1 MPKTVPR
8 CIPFLHPSLLLPSM
22 SSVVVTCIS
31 SQCDDAPSII
41 LFLFSPSL
49 PLCLPT
55 GNRRSLRHWAKE
67 RDVGGVCHRNSLM
80 IITISQEVSETWS
93 LSVFANPET
102 QTESLGYLNYLY
114 PRCDR
119 LIAGCQVSHGGRLL
133 FLPLISRSTLSD
145 QKLYYY
151 RHFQNVPV
159 PAPSIHPLILLPCL
173 LLFPPPLLP
182 FFVNLLVVY

>member
-1 MPKTVPR
+1 MHKTVPR
-8 CIPFLHPSLLLPSM
+8 CTPFFRPSLLLTSI
-22 SSVVVTCIS
+22 SSVVATCIS
-31 SQCDDAPSII
+31 SQYDDAPSIK
-41 LFLFSPSL
+41 LFLFGPSL

-55 GNRRSLRHWAKE
+55 GNRRTLRHWPKG
-67 RDVGGVCHRNSLM
+67 RGDSGDCHRNSLM

-102 QTESLGYLNYLY
+102 QTESLEYLNYLY

-133 FLPLISRSTLSD
+133 FLPLISCSTLSD

-151 RHFQNVPV
+151 RHFQTVPV
-159 PAPSIHPLILLPCL
+159 PTPYIHSS
-173 LLFPPPLLP
+173 
-182 FFVNLLVVY
+182 NR